1 MFRPPPSSTL
11 TDPLFPYPTLF
22 RSLLSALSRP
32 PRLRDAALSRRT
44 GMLIP
49 TISRLCRLM
58 TEYGWI
64 DSQRRLTDE
73 GAAQLRHARKI
84 TMTAPKEPLLLE
96 RICEKPYYPT
106 SLRQPV

>member
-1 MFRPPPSSTL
+1 MEIYL
-11 TDPLFPYPTLF
+11 
-22 RSLLSALSRP
+22 LLSALSRP

-84 TMTAPKEPLLLE
+84 TMTAPRSEEHTSELQSLM
-96 RICEKPYYPT
+96 RITYAVFCLKKKT
-106 SLRQPV
+106 QQQIKDNIT